1 MASTNAVATSST
13 TTLTEESGPQAGP
26 LPSKRGEIGFIEGVH
41 TQPPAPAQPVEQDN
55 LPARHPA
62 DRIPVPSSGLP
73 SDASL
78 PSGTSSIPPDS
89 SSVNTV
95 DKRTF
100 RWRKKL
106 PKFMGIHFMTLLLIC
121 VQILL
126 FVGTIVGWVFAARAL
141 GDKFDAPPP
150 PPPDPD
156 GDQNPP
162 PPPSDHSSSIFVH
175 VAFAVVAIAQLIIF
189 ERRVYRLRAERYAFK
204 HPGEVLPSSLRRG
217 HSLAD
222 ATIPM
227 APWSRP
233 PLPTYAA
240 ALAASGVG
248 TGDVEDAEIARAPPP
263 AYGKTRGSTL
273 LLAGFLR
280 NSLIV
285 QAREHEEDRSAS
297 RMSNRSDRPVSIL
310 SRGERREDRRS
321 ADLERGTVT
330 LGGDEE
336 GHQLDSSIT
345 AGPNAGQRGIGTN

>member
-1 MASTNAVATSST
+1 MASTDAVASSST

-41 TQPPAPAQPVEQDN
+41 TQPVAPAQPVDQDT

-62 DRIPVPSSGLP
+62 DRLPVPSSGLLNDVP
-73 SDASL
+73 L
-78 PSGTSSIPPDS
+78 PPRTSSIPSDTS
-89 SSVNTV
+89 SINTV
-95 DKRTF
+95 DKPTF

-121 VQILL
+121 VQISL
-126 FVGTIVGWVFAARAL
+126 FAGTIVGWVFAARAL

-150 PPPDPD
+150 SPDPD
-156 GDQNPP
+156 GGQNS

-175 VAFAVVAIAQLIIF
+175 VAFAVVAIAQLIIL
-189 ERRVYRLRAERYAFK
+189 ERRIYRLRAERYAFK

-217 HSLAD
+217 HPLGD

-273 LLAGFLR
+273 VLAGFLR
-280 NSLIV
+280 NSLLV
-285 QAREHEEDRSAS
+285 QAREHEEDRSES

-310 SRGERREDRRS
+310 SRRDEGREERQI
-321 ADLERGTVT
+321 ADLERGTVA
-330 LGGDEE
+330 
-336 GHQLDSSIT
+336 LDSSNT
-345 AGPNAGQRGIGTN
+345 AGPNEGQRGW